1 MFILSPFLLLE
12 NKMEIYIKFNMNKNL
27 TRITIIMF
35 IVILLAFS
43 ILKKISDIANP
54 ILLAFATQESYNTV
68 TKIVNTAVNKTIDS
82 NFNTDDMFILS
93 NDLEGKIV
101 SIDFDSIMINKI
113 TSLISLEIE
122 KQLTNLDSNDYQI
135 PFMIIFK
142 NNFLTNLGP
151 KIPVK
156 IKLIG
161 SVVNNFE
168 TKITNYGIN
177 NALIEL
183 YLKLELRINVALP
196 FVSDEIVVV
205 NSYPLAIKLINGNI
219 PEYYAG
225 NVTNPLLSLPIN

>member
-35 IVILLAFS
+35 IVILLTFS